1 MITLA
6 RLSFEHNCFSR
17 RYEPLQD
24 LSRHSRPPTLSS
36 TLFYD
41 NFVKFTVIFVI
52 LLHKTVLSIRNSLD
66 NNLINVNNK
75 KTFKAMRALL

>member
-41 NFVKFTVIFVI
+41 NFVKFREI